1 MKSSLYL
8 CLLSFFLLACGG
20 QTTETKEETTTEES
34 TSAPATEGA
43 WVSLFDG
50 ETFAG
55 WKVNENDETFS
66 IKDGAIVANGERSHL
81 FYDGPVANHNFKNF
95 EFKAQVMTMPNSN
108 GGIYFHTAFQDEG
121 WPSKGYEVQVNNTHT
136 DWRKTG
142 GLYAIDDV
150 KEPPTKDNEWFTQHI
165 IVKGKNVEVRLNGE
179 TVVNYTEPENPE
191 RPEGMADRLIDS
203 GTFALQGH
211 DPGSTVHF
219 KDIQVKIL
227 PDN

>member
-1 MKSSLYL
+1 MKSSIYL
-8 CLLSFFLLACGG
+8 CLLSIFLLSCGG
-20 QTTETKEETTTEES
+20 QSTETKEETATEENAA
-34 TSAPATEGA
+34 APVEEGE

-50 ETFAG
+50 ETFTG
-55 WKVNENDETFS
+55 WKINENEATFS

-81 FYDGPVANHNFKNF
+81 FYDGPVGDHNFKNF

-108 GGIYFHTAFQDEG
+108 GGIYFHTAYQDEG

-165 IVKGKNVEVRLNGE
+165 IVKGKNIEVRLNGE
-179 TVVNYTEPENPE
+179 TVVNYTEPDNPE

-227 PDN
+227 PD